1 LTLCWRTRQPIIQ
14 TVSPARL
21 VAQTLSAALGPR
33 ISDYVYVD
41 FASGAGGPTPYIERI
56 LNKQLR
62 DDGKDEVKMVL
73 SDLKPH
79 LSAWEPLAKKSE
91 NLSYIPQGVD
101 AANCPAAQ
109 SLLKDVPGVNGK
121 KVMRLFSLA
130 FHHFDDDLAANILE
144 NTIETSDGFC
154 IFELQS
160 RHISSF
166 LLVSLTWPLLM
177 LLSPF
182 YFYNSPAHLFFTYL
196 VPLVPFVVVFDGYI
210 SSLRTRTPEEVQA
223 LMRSK
228 VDAQT
233 LSKWKFR
240 SGESCHTWPI
250 GFMNWIICTKED

>member
-1 LTLCWRTRQPIIQ
+1 MCWRTRQPIIQ

-62 DDGKDEVKMVL
+62 DEGKDEVKMVL

-91 NLSYIPQGVD
+91 NLSYVPQGVD

-109 SLLKDVPGVNGK
+109 SLLKDVPGVEGK

-130 FHHFDDDLAANILE
+130 FHHFDDDLAAKILE
-144 NTIETSDGFC
+144 NTIETSDGFWYDSQ
-154 IFELQS
+154 LSSNKQS
-160 RHISSF
+160 
-166 LLVSLTWPLLM
+166 
-177 LLSPF
+177 
-182 YFYNSPAHLFFTYL
+182 NS
-196 VPLVPFVVVFDGYI
+196 
-210 SSLRTRTPEEVQA
+210 
-223 LMRSK
+223 
-228 VDAQT
+228 
-233 LSKWKFR
+233 
-240 SGESCHTWPI
+240 
-250 GFMNWIICTKED
+250 